1 MIKLIVSDF
10 DGTLMPYGRSSVS
23 DEIKKQLSDAA
34 ERGITLAVSS
44 GRTYSEL
51 LPYFDRLADKLWFI
65 CCDGAYY
72 LKNGR
77 IFYEKKIERS
87 DLELFF
93 KRAGDDFSFVLHG
106 AEKNY
111 CVGDLPREANSFCA
125 ERIAKLGDLHEK
137 IFKITAYGGEIKLPE
152 YSGLR
157 MHWDGGEH
165 AVSQYVN
172 RFCDKGAALSDL
184 QMRLMLTKFDTACL
198 GDGGNDAAMMKNAK
212 YAVQI
217 GKRSPELEAVCNLC
231 FEKAENA
238 LDLLI
243 LS

>member
-10 DGTLMPYGRSSVS
+10 DGTLMPYGESALSSAV
-23 DEIKKQLSDAA
+23 KNQ
-34 ERGITLAVSS
+34 ITKAKEQGMVFAVSS

-51 LPYFDRLADKLWFI
+51 LPYFAGFENDVWFI

-72 LKNGR
+72 IKNGR
-77 IFYEKKIERS
+77 SYYEKQIERA

-93 KRAGDDFSFVLHG
+93 KRAGNGFSFVLHG

-111 CVGDLPREANSFCA
+111 CVGELPREACAFCS
-125 ERIAKLGDLHEK
+125 ERVTKLGDVKEK

-157 MHWDGGEH
+157 MHWDGGEN

-198 GDGGNDAAMMKNAK
+198 GDGGNDVAMMRNAK
-212 YAVQI
+212 ISVCI
-217 GKRSPELEAVCNLC
+217 GERSRELAEVCSIC
-231 FEKAENA
+231 ADKAEDA
-238 LDLLI
+238 LSKLI
-243 LS
+243 K